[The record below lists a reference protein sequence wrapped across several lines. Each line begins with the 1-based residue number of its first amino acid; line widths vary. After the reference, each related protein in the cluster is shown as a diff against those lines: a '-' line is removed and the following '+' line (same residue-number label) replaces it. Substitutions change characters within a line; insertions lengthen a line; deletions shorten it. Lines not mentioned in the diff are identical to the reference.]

1 MTGIMQMFVGGGS
14 KVVYPWESWQ
24 TGDSQ
29 LGGVVVRYA
38 NKIGVRWFPS
48 SRVTLGLAN
57 NMSSLTTT
65 QTIPAGVSSID
76 IFCVGGGAGGT
87 GANCCG
93 GGGGGFV
100 SATGVV
106 VSGGTTSINVQAGR
120 GGKGG
125 VLQGSLGAANYVGNY
140 PSDAGGQSGAQSY
153 AIISGVIDIA
163 ANGGTAGATAVSNT
177 TNANELGQGGTGVV
191 NSNPAGYTTSTGT
204 GGRAGGRNFAPNS
217 GTNGGAGA
225 GGGNTSD
232 NPGGWDN
239 GSAGSGRFGGGGGG
253 GNAPMTTWTTNSR
266 PGGAGGTEAYAGG
279 YGGNTAEPNQVFGQ
293 NGLGGTYWNAGGR
306 AYQASDGNSISGIG
320 TTLIRGSAGGGG
332 FPGGGGGSSWYGGT
346 PSEGNIGMGSD
357 GASGMVQIEW
367 ALPA

>member
-1 MTGIMQMFVGGGS
+1 MTGIMQMFVGGGG

-29 LGGVVVRYA
+29 LGGVVVRYS
-38 NKIGVRWFPS
+38 NKIGVRWFPQ
-48 SRVTLGLAN
+48 SRVTLGFAN
-57 NMSSLTTT
+57 NMSSLSTT
-65 QTIPAGVSSID
+65 QTIPAGVSSVD

-87 GANCCG
+87 GANSCA

-106 VSGGTTSINVQAGR
+106 VSGGTTSVNIQAGR

-125 VLQGSLGAANYVGNY
+125 VLTGSMAASNYVGNY
-140 PSDAGGQSGAQSY
+140 PDDAGGQSGAASFVT
-153 AIISGVIDIA
+153 ISGAIDIA
-163 ANGGTAGATAVSNT
+163 ANGGTAGATSVSNT
-177 TNANELGQGGTGVV
+177 TNASELGQGGTGVV

-204 GGRAGGRNFAPNS
+204 GGRGGGRNFAPTA

-232 NPGGWDN
+232 NPDGYDN

-253 GNAPMTTWTTNSR
+253 GNAPTSSWTVNSR

-279 YGGNTAEPNQVFGQ
+279 YGGSVTDGNPQFGQ
-293 NGLGGTYWNAGGR
+293 NGLGDTYWNAGGR
-306 AYQASDGNSISGIG
+306 AYTASDGNSISPIS
-320 TTLIRGSAGGGG
+320 TNLVRGSSGGGG

-346 PSEGNIGMGSD
+346 PNTGDLGFGSD

-367 ALPA
+367 ALP